1 MIQPS
6 LPLSTFLKKQA
17 TIKAPISFCGVGV
30 HSAALVNVT
39 VLPSEESSGIYF
51 VRVDK
56 NELINNIPAR
66 FSLVSNTMMSTT
78 LENAHGVKV
87 STVEHL
93 MSALAGHGITN
104 ARIEIDDEE
113 MPIMDG
119 SAALF
124 SEMILKC
131 GVQSQY
137 SFVQSLQV
145 LEAVA
150 VRNDYGSASFLPSE
164 NREINFALTPANPF
178 YDLTT
183 VRSFT
188 YNLDK
193 DNFDELIAD
202 ARTFGLFEDAEKLQK
217 AGLARGASLDNT
229 VIYKDGG
236 VMNPK
241 GLRSE
246 DELVRHKVL
255 DALGDLSLA
264 GVNIYARFESVN
276 GGHSLNNLLLRKL
289 LESPN
294 SWRFV
299 DL

>member
-17 TIKAPISFCGVGV
+17 TVPAPLSFCGVGV

-39 VLPSEESSGIYF
+39 VLPSEKSSGIYF
-51 VRVDK
+51 VRVDQ
-56 NELINNIPAR
+56 NELINTIPAR
-66 FSLVSNTMMSTT
+66 FSLVSSTMMSTT

-104 ARIEIDDEE
+104 ARIEIDGEE

-119 SAALF
+119 SAAFF

-131 GVQSQY
+131 GVQSQD

-145 LEAVA
+145 LETVS
-150 VRNDYGSASFLPSE
+150 VSNDYGSASFLPSE
-164 NREINFALTPANPF
+164 NREIYFALTPANPF

-183 VRSFT
+183 VRAFT

-193 DNFDELIAD
+193 DNFDGLIAD

-236 VMNPK
+236 VLNPK

-276 GGHSLNNLLLRKL
+276 GGHGLNNLLLRKL